1 MGNFWAREGRGKGE
15 GRRVGPAC
23 TDRGTE
29 GIQWERGWEEEGRD
43 WTEGRRRSRR
53 SRASR
58 GVERDGRNSI
68 RLKVNISRF
77 FWVPMNRPPTRPERE
92 GARGPRR
99 EESGTSYW
107 AAARRGVGHRSRSVG
122 HRSVSSSGRGRS
134 PSDNLGWRSRQRGI
148 VRCEEGRRRAGR
160 IDSNG
165 WMDWRNSKLA
175 LLVPLGSPPS

>member
-68 RLKVNISRF
+68 RLRVNISRF
-77 FWVPMNRPPTRPERE
+77 FLGAYEPTTHPAR
-92 GARGPRR
+92 ARGSERAAPGR
-99 EESGTSYW
+99 ERNKLLGGSS
-107 AAARRGVGHRSRSVG
+107 ARRLTSVAVGRSSFCLVFRSRSVG
-122 HRSVSSSGRGRS
+122 VGQLGMEVKATWNSQMRG
-134 PSDNLGWRSRQRGI
+134 GT
-148 VRCEEGRRRAGR
+148 EEGGPNRLK
-160 IDSNG
+160 
-165 WMDWRNSKLA
+165 WMDGLA
-175 LLVPLGSPPS
+175 